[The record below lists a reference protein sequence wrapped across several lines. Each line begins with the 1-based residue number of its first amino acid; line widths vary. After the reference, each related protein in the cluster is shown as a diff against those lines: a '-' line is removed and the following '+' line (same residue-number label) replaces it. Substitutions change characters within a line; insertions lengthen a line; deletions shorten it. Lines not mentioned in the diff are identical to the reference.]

1 MNSEADKQQSAPAGS
16 TSGMDLPPTRIFNIN
31 EPD

>member
-16 TSGMDLPPTRIFNIN
+16 TRGMDLPPTQSFKID

>member
-1 MNSEADKQQSAPAGS
+1 MNSEADRHQSAPAGS
-16 TSGMDLPPTRIFNIN
+16 TSGMDLPRTRRYKID